1 MKRKIIVFPASKWQ
15 CDLIKYLKRK
25 NYFVYSLDD
34 DNNAIGHNFSSKRL
48 NINSKEIKKIR
59 SFVKRNKCKII
70 SSCSDT
76 GQKLVNKVNNKSNIL
91 FNKYNQ
97 RLIQKKLKFDIPF
110 FKKDLATSNDL
121 KKFKKIILKP
131 IYGSG
136 SKNIFIIEK
145 SKKKVKR
152 KNYIFEEFID
162 GEEFNV
168 DGFFYN
174 KKFYLYA
181 IMKKRKI
188 NNSLTVSYIMKSNI
202 LNEKIINNLKNNLN
216 SFFSKSKYPNG
227 PVHAEVLTNKKDK
240 KIFIVESHPREAGF
254 DLYYK
259 LCKKIT
265 GLNLISNTVNAK
277 LGKKLKEIDL
287 KSKNKFKYFCMRMI
301 PMKKKGE
308 IKNIYFSKLK
318 KNKNIQVST
327 DLFVK
332 PGDKVEYKSN
342 DASRLG
348 SIMCVSNRISN
359 LEKYT
364 LSILKKYFVLK
375 YN

>member
-1 MKRKIIVFPASKWQ
+1 MSKKIVVIPADKWQ
-15 CDLIKYLKRK
+15 VNIINFLRNK
-25 NYFVYSLDD
+25 NFYVYSLDD
-34 DNNAIGHNFSSKRL
+34 DDKAIGHTYSNKRL
-48 NINSKEIKKIR
+48 KIKTSDSKKLKNFLKK
-59 SFVKRNKCKII
+59 NDAKIF
-70 SSCSDT
+70 SVCSDFGEKISNT
-76 GQKLVNKVNNKSNIL
+76 CLNKNNIL

-97 RLIQKKLKFDIPF
+97 RLIQKKLKFNIPF
-110 FKKDLATSNDL
+110 FRKDFVTSNDL
-121 KKFKKIILKP
+121 KKFKKIISKP

-136 SKNIFIIEK
+136 SNNIFIIEK

-181 IMKKRKI
+181 IMQKKKI
-188 NNSLTVSYIMKSNI
+188 KNSLTVSYIMKSNI

-227 PVHAEVLTNKKDK
+227 PVHAEVLMNKKDK

-318 KNKNIQVST
+318 RNKNIQVFT

-332 PGDKVEYKSN
+332 PGNKVEYKSN

-348 SIMCVSNRISN
+348 SIMCISNKIYN
-359 LEKYT
+359 LEKY
-364 LSILKKYFVLK
+364 SKYILDKNFNLEYK
-375 YN
+375 